1 MSKKVLFPLIAV
13 FSLGVAA
20 SSLGCRAEA
29 KIGNA
34 EPKAATP
41 PPPPEP
47 PAPPKEEPKPVEAP
61 PPKPVKALGKAKIE
75 GNEIKIPGKVH
86 FETDKA
92 TIKEDKETKE
102 ILQTVADVMKENPQI
117 TKLRIDGHTDDQGG
131 NDHNHKLSQA
141 RAESII
147 EWLSKNGVDKSRLD
161 GKGWG
166 EEHPLVKND
175 TAANREQNRRVEFKL
190 WEIDSKPTD
199 AQKSETSAAGSTST
213 AKGDAKD
220 AKKDD
225 KKDAK
230 PTAAPASGAPKDAKP
245 TAAPAPA
252 APKK

>member
-20 SSLGCRAEA
+20 GSLGCRAEA

-41 PPPPEP
+41 PPPPAPEP
-47 PAPPKEEPKPVEAP
+47 PTEEPKPIEA
-61 PPKPVKALGKAKIE
+61 KPVTPIKAIGKAKIE
-75 GNEIKIPGKVH
+75 NNEIKIPGKVH

-117 TKLRIDGHTDDQGG
+117 TKLRIDGHTDDSGSSE
-131 NDHNHKLSQA
+131 HNHKLSQA
-141 RAESII
+141 RAEAII
-147 EWLSKNGVDKSRLD
+147 EWLAKNGVDKSRLE

-166 EEHPLVKND
+166 EEHPVAKND
-175 TAANREQNRRVEFKL
+175 TKENKEQNRRVEFKL
-190 WEIDSKPTD
+190 WELDKTPTD
-199 AQKSETSAAGSTST
+199 A
-213 AKGDAKD
+213 AKAEATTGAP
-220 AKKDD
+220 ATD

-230 PTAAPASGAPKDAKP
+230 PTA
-245 TAAPAPA
+245 TTPA

>member
-20 SSLGCRAEA
+20 GSLGCHAEA

-34 EPKAATP
+34 EAKAATP

-47 PAPPKEEPKPVEAP
+47 PPPPKEEPKPVEAAP
-61 PPKPVKALGKAKIE
+61 PPKAIKALGKAKIE

-86 FETDKA
+86 FDTDKA

-102 ILQTVADVMKENPQI
+102 ILQTVADVMKENQHI
-117 TKLRIDGHTDDQGG
+117 TKLRVDGHTDDSGSS
-131 NDHNHKLSQA
+131 DHNHKLSQE
-141 RAESII
+141 RAQSVI
-147 EWLSKNGVDKSRLD
+147 EWLAKAGVDKSRLD
-161 GKGWG
+161 AKGWG

-175 TAANREQNRRVEFKL
+175 TAANKEQNRRVEFKL
-190 WEIDSKPTD
+190 WELEGKATD
-199 AQKSETSAAGSTST
+199 AQKSEASTGGPAVGGNT
-213 AKGDAKD
+213 ATAPRVDLKD
-220 AKKDD
+220 A

-230 PTAAPASGAPKDAKP
+230 PTAATPA
-245 TAAPAPA
+245 APA